1 MAIITGLDLETT
13 GLEFA
18 DGHKIIELAIVMWDF
33 PSMTVKAE
41 RVWRFNPERAISAK
55 AQEIH
60 GITYEELA
68 DKPLFA
74 ELAPTI
80 NKIMAL
86 SDLVIAHNADFD
98 IPFIKHELGLSAL
111 FPTIKSFCTMK
122 NSRWATPLG
131 KNSSLKELCFALGIE
146 HDESKAHGA
155 LYDVQVTMECF
166 KEAHRRGFFKSALD
180 VPELKPELE
189 LKAA

>member
-1 MAIITGLDLETT
+1 MAVITGLDVETT
-13 GLEFA
+13 GLEFS

-74 ELAPTI
+74 EFAPTI
-80 NKIMAL
+80 SKIL
-86 SDLVIAHNADFD
+86 DVSDLVIAHNADFD
-98 IPFIKHELGLSAL
+98 IPFIKHELEQSAL
-111 FPTIKSFCTMK
+111 FPKVKSFCTMK

-146 HDESKAHGA
+146 YDLDKAHGA
-155 LYDVQVTMECF
+155 LYDVQVMMAAF
-166 KEAHRRGFFKSALD
+166 KEAHRMGFFQSHLDAVKEQEAL
-180 VPELKPELE
+180 
-189 LKAA
+189 AA

>member
-1 MAIITGLDLETT
+1 MPVITGLDVETT

-18 DGHKIIELAIVMWDF
+18 DGHKIIELAIVMVDF

-80 NKIMAL
+80 AKVLEL

-98 IPFIKHELGLSAL
+98 IPFIKHELERSAL
-111 FPTIKSFCTMK
+111 FPKINAFCTMK

-131 KNSSLKELCFALGIE
+131 KNSSLKELCFALGVE
-146 HDESKAHGA
+146 YDMDKAHGA
-155 LYDVQVTMECF
+155 LYDVQVMMKAF
-166 KEAHRRGFFKSALD
+166 KEAHRMGFFQSKLDEKITKEAL
-180 VPELKPELE
+180 
-189 LKAA
+189 AA